1 MKTIFRTI
9 IAALAATL
17 TLVSCAK
24 DELAGKDSTNP
35 QSEGIRTIAVSFGV
49 PTRSSL
55 VGLQP
60 SFDEDDEILVAQD
73 DGMVEPEVCRVRN
86 VGGKKVISTKLKGKL
101 TLVYPKNAAQMD
113 KSNEN
118 IIYGVYVS
126 PSQSGRFEDA
136 NICMTKISSTETS
149 AKFENKVAI
158 LKFYVDESIGVTK
171 LILSAEDDV
180 YIASGSKSIT
190 VQAEDESLLRATG
203 TSAPT
208 LANTTDDSQHRICY
222 VAVNPVTSKQMEVES
237 WTRTQELSESNIVK
251 RKYNDVR
258 LAAGDI
264 ANVFVPYYI
273 KVQVSSDPEAYQYWG
288 YCNVGA
294 FLPEEAGYYFSWGNR
309 QGFISKYNVA
319 TVLMLA
325 PVGLAVCKKIKSNPV
340 PAIIAIAVSSN
351 LQGAATLV
359 GDTTSI
365 LLGGYAKMSFVDFIF
380 WQGKPS
386 IFWAVELGAAGT
398 IFILLF
404 IFRKDKQKITPDS
417 ITEVNDYVPAFAL
430 VFTVVALIVASF
442 FEIPYIDDIKNGLIC
457 LTICVLL
464 IIRTCIKQKG
474 TKPVKAVAEQFDY
487 ETVLTLCGLFV
498 GLCKKFFYIF
508 KRVYDSA

>member
-1 MKTIFRTI
+1 MNFLNEHTMLIALGIFVLMYVFMLIFSKKRMFVALGA
-9 IAALAATL
+9 AALMVIL
-17 TLVSCAK
+17 QVLP
-24 DELAGKDSTNP
+24 LADVLPNINWNVIMMISGTMGIVALFIDSKM
-35 QSEGIRTIAVSFGV
+35 
-49 PTRSSL
+49 
-55 VGLQP
+55 P
-60 SFDEDDEILVAQD
+60 S
-73 DGMVEPEVCRVRN
+73 
-86 VGGKKVISTKLKGKL
+86 
-101 TLVYPKNAAQMD
+101 
-113 KSNEN
+113 
-118 IIYGVYVS
+118 
-126 PSQSGRFEDA
+126 
-136 NICMTKISSTETS
+136 
-149 AKFENKVAI
+149 
-158 LKFYVDESIGVTK
+158 
-171 LILSAEDDV
+171 
-180 YIASGSKSIT
+180 
-190 VQAEDESLLRATG
+190 
-203 TSAPT
+203 
-208 LANTTDDSQHRICY
+208 
-222 VAVNPVTSKQMEVES
+222 
-237 WTRTQELSESNIVK
+237 
-251 RKYNDVR
+251 R
-258 LAAGDI
+258 LADLMLTKVPNACWAIVVLSIFSGLI
-264 ANVFVPYYI
+264 SAFV
-273 KVQVSSDPEAYQYWG
+273 D
-288 YCNVGA
+288 
-294 FLPEEAGYYFSWGNR
+294 
-309 QGFISKYNVA
+309 NVA

-498 GLCKKFFYIF
+498 VVASITKAGIIDVIANWFAGIGDGNVFLLYTIIVFASVALSAFIDNIPYVAAMLPVVEVLSQKLGISPVVLYFGLLSGATLGGNITPFGASANVTAIGILKKNGYSVKNSDFFKIGIPFTLTAVVIGYIF
-508 KRVYDSA
+508 IWFVWA